1 MARVDVSS
9 QLTSDEVLVVQAIK
23 AGTYFVDGGTP
34 TGTINSANQTFT
46 LASAPNPATSLEVFK
61 NGARQ
66 TLTEDYTLIG
76 ATLTLVVAPD
86 PGDIIRVN
94 YRFSPA

>member
-1 MARVDVSS
+1 MARVDTFG
-9 QLTSDEVLVVQAIK
+9 QLTSDEVLVIQAIK

-34 TGTINSANQTFT
+34 TGTIDSANVTFT
-46 LASAPNPATSLEVFK
+46 LASAPTPATSLEVFK
-61 NGARQ
+61 NGGKL
-66 TLTEDYTLIG
+66 TLTEDYTLVG
-76 ATLTLVVAPD
+76 STLTLVVAPD